1 MNSSAKILT
10 RDALEPK
17 LIQVRASGKKIVF
30 TNGCFDILHLGHVRY
45 LTVARSHGNILVV
58 GLNSDES
65 VKLVKG
71 DKRPIVEQSQRAEVL
86 AGLWCVDYV
95 TIFDEADP
103 LALIESL
110 KPDVLVKGEDWPEQG
125 IVGADVVEKHGG
137 KVVRVATVPDVSTSI
152 IIQRIKERY

>member
-1 MNSSAKILT
+1 MNASDKMLT
-10 RDALEPK
+10 RDVLESK
-17 LIQVRASGKKIVF
+17 LIQVRASEKKIVF

-45 LTVARSHGNILVV
+45 LTDARSHGNILVV
-58 GLNSDES
+58 GLNSDVS

-71 DKRPIVEQSQRAEVL
+71 DKRPIIEQSQRAEVL

-110 KPDVLVKGEDWPEQG
+110 KPDVLVKGEDWPEQD
-125 IVGADVVEKHGG
+125 IVGADVVEKNGG
-137 KVVRVATVPDVSTSI
+137 KVVRVPTVPDVSTSI
-152 IIQRIKERY
+152 LIQRIKERY

>member
-1 MNSSAKILT
+1 M
-10 RDALEPK
+10 LESK
-17 LIQVRASGKKIVF
+17 LIQVRASEKKIVF

-45 LTVARSHGNILVV
+45 LTDARSHGNILVV
-58 GLNSDES
+58 GLNSDVS

-71 DKRPIVEQSQRAEVL
+71 DKRPIIEQSQRAEVL

-110 KPDVLVKGEDWPEQG
+110 KPDVLVKGEDWPEQD
-125 IVGADVVEKHGG
+125 IVGADVVEKNGG
-137 KVVRVATVPDVSTSI
+137 KVVRVPTVPDVSTSI
-152 IIQRIKERY
+152 LIQRIKERY

>member
-1 MNSSAKILT
+1 MNASDKILT
-10 RDALEPK
+10 RDVLESK
-17 LIQVRASGKKIVF
+17 LIQVRASEKKIVF

-45 LTVARSHGNILVV
+45 LTDARSHGNILVV
-58 GLNSDES
+58 GLNSDVS

-71 DKRPIVEQSQRAEVL
+71 DKRPIIEQSQRAEVL

-110 KPDVLVKGEDWPEQG
+110 KPDVLVKGEDWPEQD
-125 IVGADVVEKHGG
+125 IVGADVVEKNGG
-137 KVVRVATVPDVSTSI
+137 KVVRVPTVPDVSTSI
-152 IIQRIKERY
+152 LIQRIKERY